1 MTESELRESIV
12 EVGRRMVQFGLVVAT
27 EGNIS
32 ARLGPDQLLIT
43 PSGVSKGFLQPRD
56 LVVTDLQGNAIN
68 GVPSSEFRLHVEI
81 YAQRPDCQAV
91 VHAHP
96 PYATAWSMGSAPL
109 PCLSVESA
117 AVLGEV
123 ALVPFAMPGTDEV
136 AETIRPLM
144 ARHRTFL
151 LSHHGAV
158 ALGKSPIDA
167 LFRMETLERT
177 AQIATICEHLGGAQ
191 PMPIS
196 VEHLLQNP
204 GL

>member
-1 MTESELRESIV
+1 
-12 EVGRRMVQFGLVVAT
+12 MVHLGLVVAT

-32 ARLGPDQLLIT
+32 ARLGSDRLLIT
-43 PSGVSKGFLQPRD
+43 PSGVSKGFLQPND
-56 LVVTDLQGNAIN
+56 LVVTDLQGKAIK

-96 PYATAWSMGSAPL
+96 PHATAWSIVSAQL

-144 ARHRTFL
+144 ARHKTFL

-177 AQIATICEHLGGAQ
+177 AQIATICKHLGDAQ
-191 PMPIS
+191 PMPFNI
-196 VEHLLQNP
+196 EHLLNDP